1 MFECFSAESV
11 RESGY
16 FVKFMRS
23 CDGFGAILNRAWERN
38 SSRSRKKRNNLSPR
52 WAGPRQGY
60 CSVKNMMTMRMVTMM
75 RILMTMTMMSGGF
88 VVKSGRRVSSP
99 GKPAT
104 LFDPALLLI
113 IIDHRRNDDDQSH
126 WLNSTKQD
134 HQRWK
139 YIVETLS
146 LYANMEW
153 FEQMKRTT
161 YHNWFDQSYGEDCQA
176 YMIPVTSAVRFLVPR
191 FWCSDRSH
199 CFPICVIVGLAQ
211 KQPKWL
217 NLQVGKTPVG
227 GEEGGVCCFSAAIS
241 LHKTDEVWQLLFLVL
256 ENGNKNLENGKTK
269 SRKW

>member
-75 RILMTMTMMSGGF
+75 RMTMTMMSGGF

-134 HQRWK
+134 HQRWR
-139 YIVETLS
+139 YIIETLS
-146 LYANMEW
+146 IYGNMEW
-153 FEQMKRTT
+153 FEQRKWREQHIIIDLINLMGRIVKHMLFLWRLPYASLSPVFDVQIDPIVLPSLWLLVWLKNNQNGWIFKRERLLWEVGRGEYAVSLPRYLSTKRT
-161 YHNWFDQSYGEDCQA
+161 
-176 YMIPVTSAVRFLVPR
+176 R
-191 FWCSDRSH
+191 SDSS
-199 CFPICVIVGLAQ
+199 F
-211 KQPKWL
+211 
-217 NLQVGKTPVG
+217 
-227 GEEGGVCCFSAAIS
+227 F
-241 LHKTDEVWQLLFLVL
+241 
-256 ENGNKNLENGKTK
+256 
-269 SRKW
+269 